1 MKIVKKFVKTIYKN
15 ANIDINQFNK
25 YSEELLKNTDC
36 EKYNIDDIK
45 IELCRYVSIN
55 DNTIKFHKKKKD
67 IVDFITINK
76 LENDCNNNY
85 NYNVF
90 LKKKIINSNT
100 NTNTNT
106 NTNDSNVF
114 LKKKIINSNCDNDSD
129 SDNNNDNDTKNKN
142 IIENIRNTMMTN
154 DLYLPHGTQW
164 IHDIQKDDIINEQ
177 SKILTDK
184 YKYLSSLTFPPQKSI
199 EWHNS
204 RRNRITASDGGCVLG
219 ENPYEDQYKF
229 VVKKVL
235 EPEFQYNKNCYHG
248 NKYEESATSIY
259 EYRMNVKVTEFGL
272 IEHPS
277 IYYLAASPDGI
288 ISPYKYDNI
297 HLTKYVGRMLEIKCP
312 VEGGREIVKDGPETG
327 TGKNVQCPKYYW
339 IQVQLQL
346 ECCDLD
352 ECDFW
357 QCKIVEYKDY
367 KDFINDSDNYRTF
380 LSKTKLEKIVVIQL
394 LPKKFGNDGEDDN
407 MDYNNKVYKYSK
419 FIYPP
424 KVEMTKYELDIW
436 LYKTINGLQN
446 THPDYVLDCVK
457 YGKLEKTHNTLIKRD
472 KKWFN
477 DNLPKMRKIWDYVE
491 YLRSNKKHCKILMNY
506 IKSLPE
512 LKWYE
517 KENREKRN
525 NLIMKY
531 YEIISGNNEKEKKEL
546 LYKLKI

>member
-15 ANIDINQFNK
+15 GNIDINQFNK
-25 YSEELLKNTDC
+25 YSEELFKITDC

-45 IELCRYVSIN
+45 IELCRYVSI
-55 DNTIKFHKKKKD
+55 DDKQIKFHKKKKD
-67 IVDFITINK
+67 IVDFITINN
-76 LENDCNNNY
+76 LENDNNY

-90 LKKKIINSNT
+90 LKKKIIKPNN
-100 NTNTNT
+100 NYNNI
-106 NTNDSNVF
+106 NKN
-114 LKKKIINSNCDNDSD
+114 IINSNCDN
-129 SDNNNDNDTKNKN
+129 NNNVNNNNNINNNNNVNNNNNNNINNN
-142 IIENIRNTMMTN
+142 IIENIRNTMMTD

-164 IHDIQKDDIINEQ
+164 INDIQKDDIIDDQ
-177 SKILTDK
+177 SKLLTEK
-184 YKYLSSLTFPPQKSI
+184 YTYLSSLTFPPQKSI

-219 ENPYEDQYKF
+219 ENPYEEQYKF

-272 IEHPS
+272 IEHPT

-312 VEGGREIVKDGPETG
+312 VEKGREIVKNGPETG
-327 TGKNVQCPKYYW
+327 SGKNVQCPKYYW

-357 QCKIVEYKDY
+357 QCKIIEYKDY
-367 KDFINDSDNYRTF
+367 NDFINDSDNYRQF
-380 LSKTKLEKIVVIQL
+380 LSKTKMEKIVVIQL
-394 LPKKFGNDGEDDN
+394 LPKKFGTDGEDDN
-407 MDYNNKVYKYSK
+407 MDYDNKVYKYSK

-424 KVEMTKYELDIW
+424 KLEMTHYELDIW
-436 LYKTINGLQN
+436 LYKTINGLET

-457 YGKLEKTHNTLIKRD
+457 YGKLEQTHNTLIKRD

-477 DNLPKMRKIWDYVE
+477 DNLPKMRKIWNYVE

-525 NLIMKY
+525 NIIMKY
-531 YEIISGNNEKEKKEL
+531 YEIISGNNEKEKKDL
-546 LYKLKI
+546 LHKLKI